1 MFMLLGLGLDNIF
14 TVKCWPSCLIIAQ
27 YYSLL
32 LGNCHYNA
40 DQAGR
45 PAYGGAMAWHLLTFH
60 TDRWAAAWVS
70 AAPASIVYASLQS
83 QSHNHRHWKF
93 CGKLP
98 VSGDGLETFT
108 PWLLQWGTVTGPS
121 QPGVIWSLYLP
132 AVCRC
137 VCPLPTQTIKSGC
150 QLGAIYGL
158 LQKNNTAI

>member
-32 LGNCHYNA
+32 LGNYITMQIR
-40 DQAGR
+40 QAGWTMVVR
-45 PAYGGAMAWHLLTFH
+45 WPDISWHFTLTAGQVH
-60 TDRWAAAWVS
+60 E
-70 AAPASIVYASLQS
+70 
-83 QSHNHRHWKF
+83 SHQYQRTLCTHLCNWNHGHWKF

-98 VSGDGLETFT
+98 VCGDGLETFT